1 MTSTETHDESA
12 RRQLREAGLRA
23 TPARVAVLGV
33 LRSAGNLLSHAE
45 VVEQLDGRGWDPATI
60 FRNLVTLAEV
70 GFVRRTD
77 VGDHVWRFEL
87 VEEDD
92 QGITHEH
99 AHFLCKGCGEVT
111 CMPEFELKLP
121 RGSRVPRSVKAH
133 AVDIQLHGLCD
144 QCE

>member
-1 MTSTETHDESA
+1 MTAIQPSDETE
-12 RRQLREAGLRA
+12 RQLLRDAGLRA
-23 TPARVAVLGV
+23 TPARAAVLSV
-33 LRSAGNLLSHAE
+33 LRAAGNPRSHAE
-45 VVEQLDGRGWDPATI
+45 VVALLEGRGWDPATI

-70 GFVRRTD
+70 GFLRRTD

-87 VEEDD
+87 VVEDD
-92 QGITHEH
+92 QGVTHEH

-121 RGSRVPRSVKAH
+121 RGSPVPRSVKAR

-144 QCE
+144 ECE